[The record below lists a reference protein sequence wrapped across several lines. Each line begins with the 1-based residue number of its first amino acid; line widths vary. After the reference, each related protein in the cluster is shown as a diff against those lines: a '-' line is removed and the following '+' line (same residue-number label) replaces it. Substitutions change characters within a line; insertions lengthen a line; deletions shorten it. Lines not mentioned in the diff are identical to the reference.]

1 MKTMTETIKGQIERL
16 TQVLERTA
24 QGAPLPKDMPLLDC
38 GNRGLPLDQQLLVLN
53 MAVAQNMMQAIKNRH
68 EQIAVG
74 MAISKYVTFFARQIT
89 PDVAFWTD
97 EVNDDIELQTD
108 LLVSAQQDIET
119 ILTTHASDLEV
130 QQSTQTQSLMVT
142 EFNDR
147 QQRRISGQTLYD
159 AAERPADAD
168 QTNAE
173 TKIRHLRQTQFR
185 EAFDGIQILTNRA
198 IFAAMRIHF
207 VRSTILPL
215 FQKAQDPAADTWQ
228 GDIDATLKQGQ
239 DALTQADNLHT
250 HLTRL
255 QQFGTRLDA
264 AKPPKPE

>member
-1 MKTMTETIKGQIERL
+1 MKETIKEQIERL
-16 TQVLERTA
+16 TQVLERAA
-24 QGAPLPKDMPLLDC
+24 QGTPLSEDMPLLDG
-38 GNRGLPLDQQLLVLN
+38 GNHALPLDQKLQALN

-68 EQIAVG
+68 EQIAVA
-74 MAISKYVTFFARQIT
+74 MAVSKYVTFFARQIT
-89 PDVAFWTD
+89 PDVGFWTD
-97 EVNDDIELQTD
+97 EVNSDIGLQTD
-108 LLVSAQQDIET
+108 LLVGTQQDIET
-119 ILTTHASDLEV
+119 MLATHADDPEV
-130 QQSTQTQSLMVT
+130 QQSTTTQNLMVT
-142 EFNDR
+142 DFNHR

-159 AAERPADAD
+159 ESERPADTD
-168 QTNAE
+168 QASAE

-228 GDIDATLKQGQ
+228 GDIDVTLKQGK
-239 DALTQADNLHT
+239 DALTQADTLHT
-250 HLTRL
+250 HLTRF
-255 QQFGTRLDA
+255 QRFGARLDA